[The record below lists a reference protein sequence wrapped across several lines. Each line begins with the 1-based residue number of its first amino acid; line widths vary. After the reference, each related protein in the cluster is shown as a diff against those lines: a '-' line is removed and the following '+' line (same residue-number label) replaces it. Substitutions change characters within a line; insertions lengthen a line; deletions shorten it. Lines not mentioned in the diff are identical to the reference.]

1 MINYIFAALLLL
13 IALLTVVV
21 SKTYFSV
28 PVVELRR
35 RAQYGETLASQ
46 LYRAVAYDSSLRGL
60 LLVIITFCSAG
71 SFVLLVRQAS
81 VGISLLVVITSLWL
95 VFFWL
100 PKSRVTA
107 VGARLTVLVTPAI
120 AWLLNYLHPAFSH
133 GSRLV
138 GVKTTVAHTGLY
150 ERSDLL
156 ELIARQ
162 QLQSDNRLNSE
173 ELEIVQHALHFADRK
188 VADVLTPRKQI
199 KIINADDTVGPILID
214 ELHRT
219 GQEAA
224 LVRETAKGPIIGF
237 LQFKKFSLN
246 SNGKVRDIMEPSVYY
261 LHENDSLSEAL
272 HAFFVTNQS
281 LFLVVNNAEDNV
293 GIITVQT
300 MLEELLGHVPGDDF
314 DQYANL
320 TAVASRHDKP
330 KPPKPETDIDEVVEV

>member
-1 MINYIFAALLLL
+1 MINYIFATLLL
-13 IALLTVVV
+13 IVALLTVVAR
-21 SKTYFSV
+21 KTYFSV
-28 PVVELRR
+28 PIVELRR
-35 RAQYGETLASQ
+35 RAQHSETLASQ

-60 LLVIITFCSAG
+60 LLVIITFCSAA

-81 VGISLLVVITSLWL
+81 VVISLLVVATSLWL
-95 VFFWL
+95 AFFWL

-107 VGARLTVLVTPAI
+107 VGARLTVLVTPSI
-120 AWLLNYLHPAFSH
+120 VWLLNYLHPAFSH

-162 QLQSDNRLNSE
+162 QLQPDSRLTPE

-199 KIINADDTVGPILID
+199 KIIDADDTVGPILID
-214 ELHRT
+214 ELHKT

-237 LQFKKFSLN
+237 LQFKKFNLKS
-246 SNGKVRDIMEPSVYY
+246 SGKVRDIMETSVYY
-261 LHENDSLSEAL
+261 LHEDDSLSEAL

-300 MLEELLGHVPGDDF
+300 MLEELLGHIPGDDF
-314 DQYANL
+314 DQYASL
-320 TAVASRHDKP
+320 SSVAQRHTNP
-330 KPPKPETDIDEVVEV
+330 KVQKTEADIDEVIEV